1 MRVTGV
7 CQMNM
12 MPSILALL
20 AFLGF
25 LVVLVVEVPSPDLIA
40 VCGIA
45 AALAIYDLW
54 ACSDRMK

>member
-1 MRVTGV
+1 
-7 CQMNM
+7 MNL

-25 LVVLVVEVPSPDLIA
+25 LVVLVVEVPSPDLIV

-45 AALAIYDLW
+45 AVLAIYDLW
-54 ACSDRMK
+54 ASSDRRK

>member
-1 MRVTGV
+1 
-7 CQMNM
+7 MNRL
-12 MPSILALL
+12 PSILGLL

-25 LVVLVVEVPSPDLIA
+25 LFILVVEVPSPDLIA

-54 ACSDRMK
+54 ASSDRMK

>member
-1 MRVTGV
+1 
-7 CQMNM
+7 MNRI
-12 MPSILALL
+12 PSILALL
-20 AFLGF
+20 ALLGF

>member
-1 MRVTGV
+1 
-7 CQMNM
+7 MNR

-25 LVVLVVEVPSPDLIA
+25 LVILVAEVPSPDLIA

-54 ACSDRMK
+54 ASSDKTK